1 MQQKAGTLLKLPA
14 FRSEIRGLPRN
25 VKVNIFALP
34 LWSIP
39 NGLVVSYASLYM
51 LDQGILATQVGVI
64 NSLSFIVKTIFA
76 LFAGYIINRMG
87 RRRAAGILDI
97 IGWALPMFIFAF
109 ATAYWHFIAASLIN
123 CLVVVNGVATTCLM
137 VEDVPKEKRLHAQ
150 SYMGMMGALCSLFVP
165 LSGVLISHFTL
176 VPAMRMMYLFAA
188 VSMLAAA
195 LAKLIFARETTIG
208 AQLRSRKKLDINPFK
223 VMPRQM
229 RSLVRNK
236 QLLVLF
242 VLNLVL
248 QFATNINNLFYFPYL
263 TKFLS
268 FSELAVS
275 FFPFITTLIS
285 LGIYFFVIPRVSNMT
300 RSLKYSVACYFTG
313 ALVLLLAAS
322 ITQNLAYLCVL
333 LWAVASAAMSPLLTT
348 SIANAIKDENRTEMM
363 SFFNVLSMLCM
374 FPAGSFGGWLYDYSP
389 LYPIVFIAGI
399 YLCALVFLLFYA
411 RGTRRLSR

>member
-1 MQQKAGTLLKLPA
+1 M
-14 FRSEIRGLPRN
+14 
-25 VKVNIFALP
+25 NIFVLP

-39 NGLVVSYASLYM
+39 NGLIVSYASLYM
-51 LDQGILATQVGVI
+51 LDQGILAAQVGVI
-64 NSLSFIVKTIFA
+64 NSASFIVKTLFA

-87 RRRAAGILDI
+87 RRLAAGILDI
-97 IGWALPMFIFAF
+97 IGWAVPMLIFSF
-109 ATAYWHFIAASLIN
+109 ATTFWQFIAASLIN

-165 LSGVLISHFTL
+165 LSGLMINNLSL
-176 VPAMRMMYLFAA
+176 VPAMRILYFFAA

-195 LAKLIFARETTIG
+195 LCKLIFARETRIG
-208 AQLRSRKKLDINPFK
+208 AALRQRKNLDVNPFK

-229 RSLVRNK
+229 RGLLQNK

-268 FSELAVS
+268 FSELQVS
-275 FFPFITTLIS
+275 FFPFITTIIS
-285 LGIYFFVIPRVSNMT
+285 LLIYFFVIPRVSNMT
-300 RSLKYSVACYFTG
+300 RSLKYSVACYCVG
-313 ALVLLLAAS
+313 ALTLLGAAFMHH
-322 ITQNLAYLCVL
+322 NLAYACVF
-333 LWAVASAAMSPLLTT
+333 LWAVASAAMSPLLST
-348 SIANAIKDENRTEMM
+348 SIANTIKDENRTEMM

-389 LYPIVFIAGI
+389 MYPIVFISAI

-411 RGTRRLSR
+411 SGTRRLSR